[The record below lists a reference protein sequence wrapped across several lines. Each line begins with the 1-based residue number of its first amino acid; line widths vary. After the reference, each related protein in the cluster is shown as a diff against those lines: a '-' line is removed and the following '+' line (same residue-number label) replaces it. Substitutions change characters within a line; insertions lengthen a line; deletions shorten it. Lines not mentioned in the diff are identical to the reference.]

1 MPKHNAE
8 RAFEVLKAS
17 VLAVP
22 HSLRTTAL
30 ETLSPEASRTL
41 QALRRNP
48 TALQKTSVAAA
59 RLPLFCMTGRE
70 LKTLE
75 KHEKRPSALSAIS
88 EARSQLSSQS
98 SFLPYVPA
106 NHYLATQYDIT
117 SRLRN
122 GCEQTWA
129 AVQAVASA
137 LPKEERIE
145 MLLVALRNVSWTW
158 SHRETHS
165 AEQQQTYKCMAALL
179 EVAPLSVIRQLDLE
193 AGDLFVALA
202 FVEKLPASDVLTFVL
217 NHLPQW
223 SLNLETA
230 DTHGGVKPVM
240 VMRNLLRIAAAE
252 GRALPPYKRPEVSI
266 AEMDAI
272 GSVVTQA
279 PFQRV
284 FDDVGDAVYA
294 YKVSESEAVRSEIL
308 STALLL
314 ENQARQALAE
324 LALEDPVLCADLI
337 RTAVTSPIKSYNLLQ
352 LVSYKT
358 LRTSAGEDGFL
369 AVVRKA
375 AEQSKPFHG
384 YPDLSEIKPSTA
396 KKIPLSLYR
405 VSSDDSA
412 AALVA
417 HSLAEAFG
425 DDRSAF
431 ALGWQMAQEWHGTIV
446 ELIDA
451 VRACESSY

>member
-1 MPKHNAE
+1 
-8 RAFEVLKAS
+8 
-17 VLAVP
+17 
-22 HSLRTTAL
+22 
-30 ETLSPEASRTL
+30 
-41 QALRRNP
+41 
-48 TALQKTSVAAA
+48 
-59 RLPLFCMTGRE
+59 
-70 LKTLE
+70 
-75 KHEKRPSALSAIS
+75 
-88 EARSQLSSQS
+88 
-98 SFLPYVPA
+98 
-106 NHYLATQYDIT
+106 
-117 SRLRN
+117 
-122 GCEQTWA
+122 
-129 AVQAVASA
+129 
-137 LPKEERIE
+137 
-145 MLLVALRNVSWTW
+145 
-158 SHRETHS
+158 
-165 AEQQQTYKCMAALL
+165 MAALL

-202 FVEKLPASDVLTFVL
+202 FVEKLPASDVLTFIL

-240 VMRNLLRIAAAE
+240 VMRNLLRVAAAE
-252 GRALPPYKRPEVSI
+252 GRALPSYKRPEVSI

-272 GSVVTQA
+272 GCVTSQA

-369 AVVRKA
+369 AVVHKA
-375 AEQSKPFHG
+375 AEQSKPFRG

-396 KKIPLSLYR
+396 QKIPLSLYR
-405 VSSDDSA
+405 VASDESA
-412 AALVA
+412 ASLVA
-417 HSLAEAFG
+417 HSLAEAFE